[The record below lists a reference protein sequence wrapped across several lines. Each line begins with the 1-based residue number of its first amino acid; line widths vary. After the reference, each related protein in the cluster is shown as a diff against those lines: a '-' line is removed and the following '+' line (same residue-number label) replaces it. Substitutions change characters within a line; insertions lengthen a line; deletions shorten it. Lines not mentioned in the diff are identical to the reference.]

1 MIIVGID
8 LGTSNSSICYYKNNV
23 PHIITDLDSCNI
35 SSRIGITKYGQVFG
49 NQVKSIRDSNLFI
62 SNLKRLIG
70 YKYSDLNKS
79 YYDQFQF
86 KIINDENDNILI
98 NINDR
103 YLRVDELMSY
113 FLNYLKILIEKEID
127 EPYKVIVTVPA
138 YFNINQKEAINSCIN
153 ATGMDLLKLINEPT
167 SAAIGYGTI
176 IDLTNTKDDTNIL
189 IFDLGGG
196 TLDLS
201 VLNITKDSNE
211 TLYEVIATYGNN
223 KFGGSDLTFL
233 LINFLKQKYSNKQC
247 ECKNVTRCKCNI
259 VDFDFDN
266 NNLFSYVDKLKIN
279 LSNGMEMDTIKI
291 NNKEIIMLN
300 DEFEFIVTEWSEKIL
315 ESIDKV
321 LEIANL
327 EKNEIDHVLFVGGT
341 SKLKY
346 VKNIVSKYFNTGAS
360 CQYHLNDVETTNGII
375 KTIPMEDISVAY
387 GAAYHGYILFSSK
400 DLVLVDV
407 CPFTIGIET
416 IDGLMVPI
424 IDCNST
430 IPISKTKQF
439 TTDSD
444 YMTEVKIKIYQ
455 GESKI
460 VKNNIYLGEFTLS
473 GIIKALKGVPVI
485 NVNITIDNSGLLKIT
500 ASDRKNFTR
509 NSIVISAKDYKMSDE
524 ETELIKN
531 NMFKNKEI
539 EDKMF
544 NLINNYNMFLIEFD
558 KLVYNLLINPVSNFD
573 PEFINNIRY
582 NLSDKINEIYTV
594 ITTNEEL
601 NNLDFPINFNKFLTL
616 ANILYTNNLYITQT
630 KDYNNIFTYLTILFS
645 NLKLVLYDKYQ
656 NLLITLN
663 NDTLNNKTY
672 DKDNISCDISKEGFS
687 KIDEMMEK
695 NDELLDNLMSTSISD
710 ITSNIIDNE
719 IAEYNLELY
728 KFGQLL
734 SNLLNNLDDIP
745 IDINGRNLLI
755 IKLAETQDVINVI
768 DPEMIISDKINLI
781 KLVVNDINNYCVE
794 LASNHRIDVEE
805 QNKIRVENIKIL
817 NNNININH

>member
-23 PHIITDLDSCNI
+23 PHIITDVDSCNI
-35 SSRIGITKYGQVFG
+35 SSRIGITKYGHIFG
-49 NQVKSIRDSNLFI
+49 NQVKSIKDTNLFI

-70 YKYSDLNKS
+70 YKYSDLNKT
-79 YYDQFQF
+79 YYDQYQF
-86 KIINDENDNILI
+86 KITNDENDNIII
-98 NINDR
+98 NINDE

-113 FLNYLKILIEKEID
+113 FLNYLKTLIEKEID

-138 YFNINQKEAINSCIN
+138 YFNINQKEAINNCIN
-153 ATGMDLLKLINEPT
+153 ATGMNLLKLINEPT

-176 IDLTNTKDDTNIL
+176 INLTNTDDTNIL

-233 LINFLKQKYSNKQC
+233 LIDFLKQKYSKKQC
-247 ECKNVTRCKCNI
+247 ECVDNNRYRCKCNI
-259 VDFDFDN
+259 VDFEFDN

-291 NNKEIIMLN
+291 NDKEIIMLK
-300 DEFEFIVTEWSEKIL
+300 DEFDFIVSEWSETIL

-321 LEIANL
+321 LEIADL
-327 EKNEIDHVLFVGGT
+327 EKNEINHVLFVGGT
-341 SKLKY
+341 SKLKH
-346 VKNIVSKYFNTGAS
+346 VKNIVGEYFN
-360 CQYHLNDVETTNGII
+360 CEKNKYYYLNDVETTNGII

-460 VKNNIYLGEFTLS
+460 VKHNIYLGEFTLS

-558 KLVYNLLINPVSNFD
+558 KLIYNLIINPVSNFNK
-573 PEFINNIRY
+573 EFIDDIRN
-582 NLSDKINEIYTV
+582 NLSEKINEIYTV
-594 ITTNEEL
+594 ITNNEEL
-601 NNLDFPINFNKFLTL
+601 NNLDFPINFDKFLSL
-616 ANILYTNNLYITQT
+616 ANIFYSNNLQITQT
-630 KDYNNIFTYLTILFS
+630 KDYNNIFTYLTILF
-645 NLKLVLYDKYQ
+645 NNIKLILYDKYQ

-663 NDTLNNKTY
+663 NDTLNNQTY
-672 DKDNISCDISKEGFS
+672 DKDAKSCDISNEGFS
-687 KIDEMMEK
+687 KIDDMIDK
-695 NDELLDNLMSTSISD
+695 NDELLDNLMSTSITD
-710 ITSNIIDNE
+710 ITDNTIDNE
-719 IAEYNLELY
+719 TAEYNLELY

-734 SNLLNNLDDIP
+734 SNLLNNLNDIP
-745 IDINGRNLLI
+745 IDINGKNLLV
-755 IKLAETQDVINVI
+755 IKLAEKQDVINEI
-768 DPEMIISDKINLI
+768 KPEMIIIDKINLI

-794 LASNHRIDVEE
+794 LSTKYHIDIEE
-805 QNKIRVENIKIL
+805 QDKVRIENIKIL
-817 NNNININH
+817 NNNINH